1 MEENK
6 EITIEIPEAVVN
18 FIQRLDIECQS
29 YKNIISYILTH
40 EDMNITTERF
50 KQYQEDYQ
58 NTLYAFEIAK
68 QELEQQYID
77 ISLNNIPWHL
87 NYKTNKIT
95 INYKDGDKLK

>member
-18 FIQRLDIECQS
+18 FIQRLDVECQS

-40 EDMNITTERF
+40 DDMDITTERF

-68 QELEQQYID
+68 QELEKKYIF
-77 ISLNNIPWHL
+77 NNFINYTWNL
-87 NYKTNKIT
+87 NYKTNIIT
-95 INYKDGDKLK
+95 ITGEKIK

>member
-6 EITIEIPEAVVN
+6 EIIIEVPEAVVN
-18 FIQRLDIECQS
+18 FIQRLDVECQS

-68 QELEQQYID
+68 QEFEKKYVSILHFKN
-77 ISLNNIPWHL
+77 ISWNLD
-87 NYKTNKIT
+87 YKTKKI
-95 INYKDGDKLK
+95 IIKGNEEI

>member
-6 EITIEIPEAVVN
+6 ETIIEIPGSVVN

-40 EDMNITTERF
+40 EDMNISTERF
-50 KQYQEDYQ
+50 KQYQEAYQ

-68 QELEQQYID
+68 QELEKKYLYNFKNPQ
-77 ISLNNIPWHL
+77 WKL
-87 NYKTNKIT
+87 NYK
-95 INYKDGDKLK
+95 NYQIIIKEL

>member
-6 EITIEIPEAVVN
+6 EITIEVPGAVVN

-40 EDMNITTERF
+40 EDMDVSTERF
-50 KQYQEDYQ
+50 KQYQEAYQ

-68 QELEQQYID
+68 QELEKKYLYNFKNPQ
-77 ISLNNIPWHL
+77 WKL
-87 NYKTNKIT
+87 NYK
-95 INYKDGDKLK
+95 NYQIIIKEL

>member
-1 MEENK
+1 MEKNK

-18 FIQRLDIECQS
+18 FIQRLDVECQS

-40 EDMNITTERF
+40 DDIDITTERF

-68 QELEQQYID
+68 QELEKKYIF
-77 ISLNNIPWHL
+77 NNFINYTWNL
-87 NYKTNKIT
+87 NYKTNIIT
-95 INYKDGDKLK
+95 ITGEKIK

>member
-18 FIQRLDIECQS
+18 FIQRLDVECQS

-40 EDMNITTERF
+40 DDIDITTERF

-68 QELEQQYID
+68 QELEKKYIF
-77 ISLNNIPWHL
+77 NNFINYTWNL
-87 NYKTNKIT
+87 NYKTNIIT
-95 INYKDGDKLK
+95 ITGEKIK

>member
-6 EITIEIPEAVVN
+6 EIAIEIPEAVVN
-18 FIQRLDIECQS
+18 FIQRLDVECQS

-40 EDMNITTERF
+40 DNMDITTERF

-68 QELEQQYID
+68 QELEKKYIF
-77 ISLNNIPWHL
+77 NNFTNYTWNL
-87 NYKTNKIT
+87 NYKTNIIT
-95 INYKDGDKLK
+95 ITGEKIK